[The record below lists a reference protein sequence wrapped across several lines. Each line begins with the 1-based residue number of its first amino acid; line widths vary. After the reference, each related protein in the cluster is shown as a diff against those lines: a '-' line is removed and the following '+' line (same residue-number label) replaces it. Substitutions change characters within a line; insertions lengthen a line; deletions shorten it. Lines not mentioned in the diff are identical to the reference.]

1 MSNDTNLAVLPGD
14 WEMVIGLEAHVELAT
29 KTKLFCGCPNTFG
42 AEPNTNVCP
51 GCLGL
56 PGGLPVVNQQAVTYA
71 MRLGRA
77 LHCDVNP
84 SVFARKNY
92 FYPDMSSNY
101 QTSQF
106 DKPTNTEGWL
116 ELADG
121 RRAGIER
128 AHIEEDTG
136 KTTHV
141 GGGGRIHDAEHSL
154 VDYNRCG
161 VPLVEIVGK
170 ADLRT
175 AEEAR
180 QYVTEL
186 RAIILAVEVSDAKM
200 EEGSMRVDANVS
212 VRKPGEPFGVRCEI
226 KNLNSLRS
234 LVRAINYEAR
244 RQVDV
249 LEAGGKLHQ
258 ETRHW
263 DEEQGRTNAM
273 RSKETA
279 ADYRYFPDPDLL
291 PLVPNEAEIA
301 AIDAAMP
308 PLPATRREAVAE
320 AGGSR
325 EIAALMVEKGLD
337 ETAVAAITQGAAPD
351 RVFTHLEHNV
361 HADSASALNPN
372 DFAALVNLESSG
384 ALTATQ
390 AKQVLAEML
399 ETGKNPTDIAKTR
412 GFEAMDEGT
421 LEALVDEAIASDNAA
436 WEKFKAGD
444 TKVAGVFVGYL
455 MKATKGQADGKAVT
469 AILRSKAGF

>member
-1 MSNDTNLAVLPGD
+1 MSDILPGD

-29 KTKLFCGCPNTFG
+29 KTKLFCGCPNSFG
-42 AEPNTNVCP
+42 DEPNTNVCP

-56 PGGLPVVNQQAVTYA
+56 PGGLPVVNEAAVQHA

-77 LHCDVNP
+77 LHCQVNP

-121 RRAGIER
+121 RHVGIER

-141 GGGGRIHDAEHSL
+141 GGGGRIHDAEYSL

-170 ADLRT
+170 PDLRS

-180 QYVTEL
+180 QYVVEL
-186 RAIILAVEVSDAKM
+186 RSIILAVGASDAKM

-212 VRKPGEPFGVRCEI
+212 VRKPGEGFGVRCEI

-249 LEAGGKLHQ
+249 LESGGSLFQ

-263 DEEQGRTNAM
+263 DEEEGRTNSM
-273 RSKETA
+273 RSKESA

-291 PLVPNEAEIA
+291 PLAPDDDEIA
-301 AIDAAMP
+301 AIDEAMP
-308 PLPATRREAVAE
+308 ALPAERREAVRN
-320 AGGSR
+320 AGASS
-325 EIAALMVEKGLD
+325 EVAALMTEKGVDTL
-337 ETAVAAITQGAAPD
+337 AVEAIDQGAQPE

-361 HADSASALNPN
+361 PAEAAEKLSVADFVELI
-372 DFAALVNLESSG
+372 NLETSG
-384 ALTATQ
+384 QLTATQ
-390 AKQVLAEML
+390 AKAVLAEMIAS
-399 ETGKNPTDIAKTR
+399 GNNPAAIAKAR
-412 GFEAMDEGT
+412 GFEAMETDE
-421 LEALVDEAIASDNAA
+421 LEALVDEAIASDEAA
-436 WEKFKAGD
+436 WEKFKGGD
-444 TKVAGVFVGYL
+444 AKVAGVFVGYL
-455 MKATKGQADGKAVT
+455 MKATKGQADGKAVN
-469 AILRSKAGF
+469 ALLRQKAGL